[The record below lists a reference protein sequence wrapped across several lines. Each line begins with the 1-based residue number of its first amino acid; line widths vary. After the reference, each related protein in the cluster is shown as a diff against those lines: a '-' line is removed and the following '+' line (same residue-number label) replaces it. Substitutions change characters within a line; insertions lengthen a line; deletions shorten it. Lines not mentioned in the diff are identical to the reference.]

1 LRVRASIATVIDRG
15 SSAPNGLDTPLCSED
30 RLLGRP
36 PKNVPRS
43 RRQRRLAQR
52 EADRQTERERIA
64 RGSTPVWQ
72 RPVAIVTAGAIVVA
86 IAALLIVVRPWTTS
100 SPAASGDLPLGL
112 VRPSATIP
120 AGLADGKALG
130 SAGAPV
136 TVEIWADFQ
145 CPVCGR
151 LAREIEPRLVTE
163 FVQKGIVL
171 LVAHD
176 FAFLGSAH
184 SPDESLAAA
193 SAARCAAVQN
203 RYWEYANFLY
213 WNQQGENKGAFR
225 QERLLAMAD
234 AVGLNRASFEA
245 CLADPSIQRGVQME
259 FAQGSA
265 QGINSTPTL
274 YVNGQQMVGLPTY
287 DQLAAA
293 ITQAAG
299 SATPGPLGTP
309 ASAGASASP

>member
-1 LRVRASIATVIDRG
+1 L
-15 SSAPNGLDTPLCSED
+15 ED

-52 EADRQTERERIA
+52 EADRQIERERIA
-64 RGSTPVWQ
+64 RGPVPIWQ
-72 RPVAIVTAGAIVVA
+72 RPVAIVTAGAIVVG

-100 SPAASGDLPLGL
+100 SPGSSGDLPLGL
-112 VRPSATIP
+112 VRPSVTIP

-151 LAREIEPRLVTE
+151 LAREIEPRVVTE
-163 FVQKGIVL
+163 FVQKGIVR

-176 FAFLGSAH
+176 FAFLGSGH

-193 SAARCAAVQN
+193 SAARCATIQG

-234 AVGLNRASFEA
+234 AVGLDRASFEA
-245 CLADPSIQRGVQME
+245 CLRDPSIQRGVQME
-259 FAQGSA
+259 LAEGAA

-293 ITQAAG
+293 IAQAAG

-309 ASAGASASP
+309 GSAGVSASP

>member
-1 LRVRASIATVIDRG
+1 MPI
-15 SSAPNGLDTPLCSED
+15 
-30 RLLGRP
+30 
-36 PKNVPRS
+36 
-43 RRQRRLAQR
+43 
-52 EADRQTERERIA
+52 
-64 RGSTPVWQ
+64 WQ
-72 RPVAIVTAGAIVVA
+72 RPVAIVTAGAIAVA
-86 IAALLIVVRPWTTS
+86 IAALLIVVRPWATS

-112 VRPSATIP
+112 VRPSVTIP

-163 FVQKGIVL
+163 FVEKGIVR
-171 LVAHD
+171 LVARD
-176 FAFLGSAH
+176 FPFLGSGH

-193 SAARCAAVQN
+193 TAARCATAQD

-234 AVGLNRASFEA
+234 AVGLNRASFES
-245 CLADPSIQRGVQME
+245 CLGDPAIRSGVQME
-259 FAQGSA
+259 LAEGA
-265 QGINSTPTL
+265 AKGINSTPTL
-274 YVNGQQMVGLPTY
+274 YVNGQQKVGLPTY
-287 DQLAAA
+287 DELAAA

>member
-1 LRVRASIATVIDRG
+1 
-15 SSAPNGLDTPLCSED
+15 
-30 RLLGRP
+30 
-36 PKNVPRS
+36 VP
-43 RRQRRLAQR
+43 
-52 EADRQTERERIA
+52 I
-64 RGSTPVWQ
+64 WQ

-86 IAALLIVVRPWTTS
+86 IAALLIVVRPWATS

-112 VRPSATIP
+112 VRPSVTIP

-151 LAREIEPRLVTE
+151 LAREIEPRLVTD
-163 FVQKGIVL
+163 FVQKGIVR

-176 FAFLGSAH
+176 FPFLGSGQT
-184 SPDESLAAA
+184 PDESLAAA
-193 SAARCAAVQN
+193 KAARCATKQG
-203 RYWEYANFLY
+203 RFWEYANFLY

-225 QERLLAMAD
+225 PERLLAIAD

-259 FAQGSA
+259 FAQGAA